1 MSKDS
6 QNEFIQLLADSV
18 QHKNLCDI
26 RKARYYSAM
35 ADASLDS
42 NRQDMLSI
50 FIRFVNENGVPEE
63 RFISIKELHLK
74 TDKAL

>member
-1 MSKDS
+1 M
-6 QNEFIQLLADSV
+6 

-26 RKARYYSAM
+26 RKARCYSVM
-35 ADASLDS
+35 ADALLDS

-74 TDKAL
+74 AGKAL